1 MFSVGNE
8 NKKKGYKQTLAPPS
22 SRKIVFSQP
31 ASTTDQPKLNIP
43 RFIPPSE
50 KQAEGRIPKNMFVT
64 SVDVEEGLWSKKKR
78 KAEAV
83 EESAVQDVVTLD
95 YGDPEPSETNIDEKT
110 WIDAEAAF
118 HSMKPVGPLDSLAVG
133 QLLAW
138 KVRLISPTAFNN
150 TMGS

>member
-1 MFSVGNE
+1 MFSLGNK

-22 SRKIVFSQP
+22 SSKIVFSQP
-31 ASTTDQPKLNIP
+31 AHTTDQPTLDTP

-78 KAEAV
+78 RVEAV
-83 EESAVQDVVTLD
+83 EEPAVQDVVTLD
-95 YGDPEPSETNIDEKT
+95 YGDPEPSEKNIDEKT
-110 WIDAEAAF
+110 WIDVEAAF
-118 HSMKPVGPLDSLAVG
+118 HSMKPVGPLDSVAVG

-138 KVRLISPTAFNN
+138 KVRLISPTAFDD
-150 TMGS
+150 TIAS